1 MIVRIVGEG
10 QFKLGSAILD
20 ELNELDNQVVEA
32 VGKEN
37 EGEMSRLLG
46 KMCDLVLKK
55 GEPVPLDDL
64 VESDLI
70 LPSPEI
76 SLKEAEEMFT
86 GEGLIP
92 G

>member
-46 KMCDLVLKK
+46 KMGDLVLEK
-55 GEPVPLDDL
+55 GEPVPLDEL